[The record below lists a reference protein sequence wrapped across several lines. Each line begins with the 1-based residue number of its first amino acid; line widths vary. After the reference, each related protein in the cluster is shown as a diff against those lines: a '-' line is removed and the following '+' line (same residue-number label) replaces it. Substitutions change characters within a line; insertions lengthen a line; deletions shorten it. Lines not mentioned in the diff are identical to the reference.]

1 MRKKTEAE
9 AGELL
14 LRACCTLRA
23 SEQVMIAAKRELG
36 ETARVRAISQYQ
48 QERRRWQCA
57 SDAYLAIV
65 RPP

>member
-9 AGELL
+9 ASELL

-23 SEQVMIAAKRELG
+23 SEQIMVAAKREAG
-36 ETARVRAISQYQ
+36 EAERVMAVSQYHK
-48 QERRRWQCA
+48 EKRRWQFA